1 MQFRQ
6 STAPPRCRKRSP
18 RIVTTGC
25 LTRVLWAMPKLHTA
39 TSSKSIESLPSSMG
53 LIRSTIEMAALGIEC
68 LAVAVIL
75 IATIHGSISFVLKM
89 RQQVPDAYV
98 QYKVRL
104 GRALLLGLELLVAAD
119 IIRTVALEPTLPN
132 VMILAVLVVVRTF
145 LSWSLIVEMEGR
157 WPWKG

>member
-1 MQFRQ
+1 
-6 STAPPRCRKRSP
+6 
-18 RIVTTGC
+18 
-25 LTRVLWAMPKLHTA
+25 
-39 TSSKSIESLPSSMG
+39 MG
-53 LIRSTIEMAALGIEC
+53 AIRSTIEMAALSIEC

-89 RQQVPDAYV
+89 TQQVPDAYM

-132 VMILAVLVVVRTF
+132 VTILAVLVVVRTF
-145 LSWSLIVEMEGR
+145 LSWSLVVEMEGH